1 MVLTSLFTF
10 PITVNLQEQ
19 AVNIENKKSTQK
31 IIVNTTTCINRR
43 LDVNMS
49 TYDYNHNKWH
59 ENFHSVFDLTLL

>member
-49 TYDYNHNKWH
+49 TYDYNHNK
-59 ENFHSVFDLTLL
+59 